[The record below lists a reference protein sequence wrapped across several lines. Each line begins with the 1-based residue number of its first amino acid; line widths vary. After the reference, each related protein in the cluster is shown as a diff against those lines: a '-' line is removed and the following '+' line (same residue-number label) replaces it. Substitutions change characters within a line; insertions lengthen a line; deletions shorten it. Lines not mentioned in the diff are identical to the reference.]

1 MPTITDLSIT
11 GEMTAHDN
19 IPRPAR
25 DVTKLFFLFYFR
37 ENIGKVVVD
46 FLQKWK
52 ENTKYSIAIWKILF
66 LNSWRKN
73 NFRPSVQYSTP
84 LSLLLTDR
92 LPAFLPPANYQ
103 FCVPRGQDWLSL
115 KNIKYFQTVWFIY
128 TTLQSC
134 VYDYIATS
142 GVIPYR
148 KCTLWSKKKV
158 IWNMRLFHAS
168 LATVFFTI
176 RT

>member
-1 MPTITDLSIT
+1 MAISGPVPTITDLSIT
-11 GEMTAHDN
+11 GEMTGHDN

-46 FLQKWK
+46 FFAKMEGKYEVQYCNLKNPFFKQLAQKQFQAK
-52 ENTKYSIAIWKILF
+52 CT
-66 LNSWRKN
+66 
-73 NFRPSVQYSTP
+73 VQYSTP
-84 LSLLLTDR
+84 LSLQLTDR

-148 KCTLWSKKKV
+148 KCTLGSKKKLSE
-158 IWNMRLFHAS
+158 I
-168 LATVFFTI
+168 
-176 RT
+176 